1 MLFASLTDV
10 FNQSG
15 LILIMF
21 VAACIQLGKM
31 FCASNPDVKD
41 AAKKAVSS
49 TAINFLSR
57 WMK

>member
-10 FNQSG
+10 YNQSG

-57 WMK
+57 WIK